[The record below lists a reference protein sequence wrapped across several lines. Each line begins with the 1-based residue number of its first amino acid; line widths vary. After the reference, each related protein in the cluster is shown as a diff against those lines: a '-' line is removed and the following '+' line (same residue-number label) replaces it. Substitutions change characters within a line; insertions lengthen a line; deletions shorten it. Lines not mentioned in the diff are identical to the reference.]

1 MSQIKGIKNNRAK
14 KKTTNISA
22 VAKNENG
29 KSLTK
34 TLVDSLRPLFSSPAF
49 NVAALVL
56 LLVAVFGG
64 LRLFSSSRNPAQ
76 LSFVESA
83 EKDAPEN
90 GNAKNAGYVAPE
102 IFRGEVYS
110 TAVRLRETGALG
122 MAMSLVVFQEYA
134 ERGSVPPSAETIF
147 DSIATRGLMPPGL
160 QIENGEMRSPSS
172 VFIVRYQTQPLRF
185 EILSRPKDET
195 KSPSLLMRF
204 PLLSLDGR
212 TISYFQSASATTAR
226 QNAPEPFAALDTLV
240 ADGWTIEQW
249 RGEML
254 PKDTNSAQILTAE
267 RQLLSDLSQQSH

>member
-1 MSQIKGIKNNRAK
+1 MSQIKENKNNRAK
-14 KKTTNISA
+14 KKTRKISA
-22 VAKNENG
+22 AAKNENG
-29 KSLTK
+29 KSLKK
-34 TLVDSLRPLFSSPAF
+34 TLADSLRPHFSSPAF

-64 LRLFSSSRNPAQ
+64 LQLFSSSRNLAQ

-83 EKDAPEN
+83 EENAPEN

-122 MAMSLVVFQEYA
+122 MAMSLVVLEESA
-134 ERGSVPPSAETIF
+134 ERGSVPPNTEIIF
-147 DSIATRGLMPPGL
+147 NSIATRSLMPPGL
-160 QIENGEMRSPSS
+160 QIENGEMQSASS
-172 VFIVRYQTQPLRF
+172 RITVRYQAQPIRF
-185 EILSRPKDET
+185 EILSRPKDP
-195 KSPSLLMRF
+195 KNPALLMRF
-204 PLLSLDGR
+204 PLSSLDGR
-212 TISYFQSASATTAR
+212 TISYFQSLSPLAR
-226 QNAPEPFAALDTLV
+226 QTAPEPFAPLDRLV

-267 RQLLSDLSQQSH
+267 RQLLSELSQQRH